1 MLTMTF
7 GSKGERTL
15 DAWRGASKSV
25 RRFRSGELIVARVVA
40 VVFLASLAI
49 AQSTTGSI
57 YGQISDPSHALVVN
71 ANVTAISQAT
81 GVSYPAT
88 SDSQGNYAVLN
99 VPPGIYNVTVE
110 KEGFD
115 LASIKDVRIVIDQK
129 QLINFELKI
138 GAVSTVETV
147 TAAPTMLKTE
157 SVETGDVIESHDMLN
172 LPLEGRHFY
181 DLTLL
186 SAGVTYGA
194 GNTNTFNFAV
204 NGQREYANAIQID
217 GVDSTTNRTQD
228 ITATPSV
235 DAIEEFKVATST
247 FSAEFG
253 SSAGGEV
260 SIQTKAGTN
269 QWHGDAYEF
278 FRPNFTAAKD
288 YGIYG
293 NSILPSILK
302 QHNYGGTF
310 GGPIRKNKTFFFAS
324 YEGVRLRT
332 ASNYIDNVPPINQI
346 KVLPDGSV
354 DLSGLIDPLAG
365 TPNVPAGQVI
375 PIFDP
380 QVSFSSS
387 GTASRQFPGNIIPA
401 SEVSK
406 AGLNT
411 LLNFFPK
418 PNLPGSLNGWF
429 KNLSVHA
436 PDNQDTKLADARI
449 DHNFSDND
457 RLSGVFH
464 YNYGTIYIAG
474 PYGNLA
480 TVPNAGDNDFGQNEE
495 SGAEE
500 YSVSETHLLSTRFI
514 NEVRFGYTH
523 YYQAQYP
530 LLSGAN
536 LASEYG
542 VGNISEP
549 GFPATYG
556 YPYIQLYSGY
566 FTGGSTYKP
575 YYVRDHNWQ
584 LSDNVTI
591 SGVGKHEF
599 KFGGDFRRLHSNP
612 EFSLFPT
619 GYQYYGAY
627 YEPATSDP
635 TYSYFNPS
643 AWFPNGGSD
652 ISDLLV
658 GLPYEM
664 DIGLQLTNPHTQT
677 WEMHFYGEDTCKVS
691 PRLTLNYG
699 IRYEFQAPYAEASN
713 YAANYDP
720 TTKSMLLAGRGGNSA
735 ALMNSRWND
744 FAPRVG
750 FAFQVNPK
758 TVLRGGYGIFY
769 SPENDARED
778 ILTKNYPF
786 NEQDQYFDIYY
797 NGPCEVSAKV
807 PYCDGMYDYQLDAGI
822 PRNTTINIPSG
833 ASSIP
838 TASIPQGY
846 LLTNYYVN
854 PKLRTGYSEQFNL
867 ALQREL
873 GSNFTVEA
881 AFVGTKSHHLSY
893 EIGDINMNFTTGNDG
908 LIDPNLGK
916 IQALN
921 DLGWAEYDSLQIK
934 VTKRVSNNL
943 NFLANYTYS
952 HNIDNGP
959 SPFNLGQNS
968 DYPQN
973 PYDLNAEIASADND
987 LRHNF
992 IFSGLY
998 RLPIGKG
1005 QALFSHWGRIPDAM
1019 LGGWQ
1024 LNGILSMHTGTPVN
1038 VVRGAPLNTCP
1049 GARPDLVGD
1058 PNGAPPTAPPGS
1070 GPPAAPDRGYYAFNV
1085 AAFAVPTSLTGCTP
1099 GTAGRNLIVGPG
1111 FINTDASIFKEFGI
1125 RENMKLQT
1133 RLELFNAFNT
1143 PHFNNPDGLFTD
1155 GTFGQITSVGEMR
1168 VVQLAA
1174 KFIF

>member
-1 MLTMTF
+1 MRQTSL
-7 GSKGERTL
+7 L
-15 DAWRGASKSV
+15 KSP
-25 RRFRSGELIVARVVA
+25 FSL
-40 VVFLASLAI
+40 SLAFFTFI
-49 AQSTTGSI
+49 LIMALTCQRAWTQATTGSI
-57 YGQISDPSHALVVN
+57 YGQITDPSKALVVD
-71 ANVTAISQAT
+71 ARVTALNQAT
-81 GVSYPAT
+81 GVAYPGT
-88 SDSQGNYAVLN
+88 SDSQGNYAVFDLL
-99 VPPGIYNVTVE
+99 PGVYNVTVE
-110 KEGFD
+110 KDGFD
-115 LASIKDVRIVIDQK
+115 SATIKDVRIVIDQK
-129 QLINFELKI
+129 QLINFQLKV
-138 GAVSTVETV
+138 GTVSTVETV

-157 SVETGDVIESHDMLN
+157 SAETGDVIQSHDILN
-172 LPLEGRHFY
+172 LPLNGRHFY
-181 DLTLL
+181 DLTSL

-194 GNTNTFNFAV
+194 GSTNTFNFAV

-235 DAIEEFKVATST
+235 DAVEEFKVATSD

-253 SSAGGEV
+253 SSAGGEI
-260 SIQTKAGTN
+260 SIQTKSGSN

-302 QHNYGGTF
+302 QHNYGGTL
-310 GGPIRKNKTFFFAS
+310 GGPIRRNKTFFFVS
-324 YEGVRLRT
+324 YEGVRYRT
-332 ASNYIDNVPPINQI
+332 AGNYIDSVPPISQI

-365 TPNVPAGQVI
+365 SPNVPAGQVI

-387 GTASRQFPGNIIPA
+387 GKASKQFPGNIIPA
-401 SEVSK
+401 SEVDK
-406 AGLNT
+406 GGLNT

-418 PNLPGSLNGWF
+418 PNLTGSLNGWF

-436 PDNQDTKLADARI
+436 PDNQDTKLADARL
-449 DHNFSDND
+449 DQNFSDND
-457 RLSGVFH
+457 RLSAVFH
-464 YNYGTIYIAG
+464 YNYGTINIAG

-495 SGAEE
+495 SGAQE
-500 YSVSETHLLSTRFI
+500 YAISETHLFSTRFI
-514 NEVRFGYTH
+514 NDARIGYT
-523 YYQAQYP
+523 YYHQAQYP
-530 LLSGAN
+530 LLHGQN
-536 LASEYG
+536 LANQYG
-542 VGNISEP
+542 VGNINVP

-575 YYVRDHNWQ
+575 YYVRDRNWQ

-612 EFSLFPT
+612 DFSLFPT

-627 YEPATSDP
+627 FVPATSDP
-635 TYSYFNPS
+635 TFGYFNAS

-664 DIGLQLTNPHTQT
+664 DLGLQLTNPHTKS
-677 WEMHFYGEDTCKVS
+677 WEMHFYGADTYKVT
-691 PRLTLNYG
+691 PRLTLSYG
-699 IRYEFQAPYAEASN
+699 LRYEFQAPYTAEN
-713 YAANYDP
+713 NFAANYDP
-720 TTKSMLLAGRGGNSA
+720 ATDSMLIAGRGSNSA

-744 FAPRVG
+744 FAPRLG

-758 TVLRGGYGIFY
+758 TVLRAGYGLFY

-778 ILTKNYPF
+778 LLTKNYPF
-786 NEQDQYFDIYY
+786 NEQNQYFDIYY
-797 NGPCEVSAKV
+797 NGPCNPTKV
-807 PYCDGMYDYQLDAGI
+807 PYCDGIYDYQLNGGI
-822 PRNTTINIPSG
+822 PRNTTINIPNG
-833 ASSIP
+833 ASSIS

-854 PKLRTGYSEQFNL
+854 PKLKTGYAEQFNV

-873 GSNFTVEA
+873 GSNFTVEG
-881 AFVGTKSHHLSY
+881 AFVATRSHHLSY
-893 EIGDINMNFTTGNDG
+893 EIGDINFNFATDSEG
-908 LIDPNLGK
+908 LLTPNLGK
-916 IQALN
+916 IQALT
-921 DLGWAEYDSLQIK
+921 DLGWAEYNSLQIK
-934 VTKRVSNNL
+934 LTKRVSKNL

-959 SPFNLGQNS
+959 SPFNVGQNS

-992 IFSGLY
+992 VFSGLY
-998 RLPIGKG
+998 RLPIGRG
-1005 QALFSHWGRIPDAM
+1005 QALFSNWGRVPEFV

-1058 PNGAPPTAPPGS
+1058 PNGTPPPVPPGS
-1070 GPPAAPDRGYYAFNV
+1070 GPAAAPDRGYYGFNI
-1085 AAFAVPTSLTGCTP
+1085 AAFSVPSTLTGCTP
-1099 GTAGRNLIVGPG
+1099 GTAARNMIVGPG
-1111 FINTDASIFKEFGI
+1111 FVSTDASLFKEFGI
-1125 RENMKLQT
+1125 KETMKLQT
-1133 RLELFNAFNT
+1133 RFEVFNVTNT
-1143 PHFNNPDGLFTD
+1143 PHFNNPDGLLTD
-1155 GTFGQITSVGEMR
+1155 GTFGQITSVGAMR

>member
-1 MLTMTF
+1 MTMRTF
-7 GSKGERTL
+7 GSKGEKKP
-15 DAWRGASKSV
+15 AVWPVAGKSLC
-25 RRFRSGELIVARVVA
+25 RFRPGALIVAA
-40 VVFLASLAI
+40 VVSLFLVGPTAV
-49 AQSTTGSI
+49 AQLTTGSI
-57 YGQISDPSHALVVN
+57 YGQITDSSHALVVS
-71 ANVTAISQAT
+71 ANVTATNQAT
-81 GVSYPAT
+81 GVSYPAS
-88 SDSQGNYAVLN
+88 SDSDGNYAVLN
-99 VPPGIYNVTVE
+99 VPPGIYGMTVE

-129 QLINFELKI
+129 QLINFQLKV

-157 SVETGDVIESHDMLN
+157 SVETGDVIESHDILN

-181 DLTLL
+181 DLTAL

-204 NGQREYANAIQID
+204 NGQREYSNAIQID

-288 YGIYG
+288 YGTYG
-293 NSILPSILK
+293 LSVPPSILK
-302 QHNYGGTF
+302 QHNYGGTL

-332 ASNYIDNVPPINQI
+332 AGNGVDSTPPINQI
-346 KVLPDGSV
+346 KVLPNGSV
-354 DLSGLIDPLAG
+354 DLSGLIDPLVG
-365 TPNVPAGQVI
+365 TPI

-380 QVSFSSS
+380 QVSFSSGGS
-387 GTASRQFPGNIIPA
+387 VSKQFPGNIIPA
-401 SEVSK
+401 NEVDK

-418 PNLPGSLNGWF
+418 PNLPGTLHGWF
-429 KNLSVHA
+429 KNLKYHA
-436 PDNQDTKLADARI
+436 PSNADTKLADARI

-464 YNYGTIYIAG
+464 YNYGTIYSAA

-480 TVPNAGDNDFGQNEE
+480 VVPNAGDNDFGQNEE
-495 SGAEE
+495 DGSEE
-500 YSVSETHLLSTRFI
+500 YSVSETHLVSTRFI
-514 NEVRFGYTH
+514 NEARFGYTH

-530 LLSGAN
+530 LLQGQN
-536 LASEYG
+536 LANQYG
-542 VGNISEP
+542 AGNISEP

-612 EFSLFPT
+612 QFSIFPT

-627 YEPATSDP
+627 FLPATSDP
-635 TYSYFNPS
+635 TYGYFNAS

-664 DIGLQLTNPHTQT
+664 DIGLQLTNPNTKS
-677 WEMHFYGEDTCKVS
+677 WEMHYYGEDTYKVNS
-691 PRLTLNYG
+691 RLTLNYG
-699 IRYEFQAPYAEASN
+699 LRYEFQAPYTTDSN
-713 YAANYDP
+713 YTANYDP
-720 TTKSMLLAGRGGNSA
+720 TTKSMLLAGRGRNSA

-750 FAFQVNPK
+750 FAFQADRK

-786 NEQDQYFDIYY
+786 NEQTQYFNSYY
-797 NGPCEVSAKV
+797 SGPCSVTSKV
-807 PYCDGMYDYQLDAGI
+807 PYCDGIYNYQLEKGI
-822 PRNTTINIPSG
+822 PRNTTINIPGG
-833 ASSIP
+833 ASSLA

-881 AFVGTKSHHLSY
+881 AFVGSKSHHLSY
-893 EIGDINMNFTTGNDG
+893 EIGDINMNFATGNDG
-908 LIDPNLGK
+908 LIDTNLGK
-916 IQALN
+916 IQALT
-921 DLGWAEYDSLQIK
+921 DLGWSEYDSLQIK
-934 VTKRVSNNL
+934 VTKRVSKNL

-959 SPFNLGQNS
+959 SPFNVGANS

-987 LRHNF
+987 VRHNF
-992 IFSGLY
+992 VFSGLY
-998 RLPIGKG
+998 HLPFGRG
-1005 QALFSHWGRIPDAM
+1005 QALFSNWGRVQDAM

-1058 PNGAPPTAPPGS
+1058 PNGRPPAVPPNS
-1070 GPPAAPDRGYYAFNV
+1070 GPAAAPDRSFYAFNV
-1085 AAFAVPTSLTGCTP
+1085 AAFSVPSSLTGCIP
-1099 GTAGRNLIVGPG
+1099 GTAGRNLIVGSG

-1133 RLELFNAFNT
+1133 RFELFNAFNT
-1143 PHFNNPDGLFTD
+1143 PHFYNPDGLFTD
-1155 GTFGQITSVGEMR
+1155 STFGQLPSTAVPAGTMR